1 MIPLKRERASE
12 RKERVRERIRER
24 VGTHD
29 GWKGKREENLI
40 IILFYPKLES
50 TYIAFVENVRN
61 SENGSY

>member
-29 GWKGKREENLI
+29 GWKGKKERGELDYYFILSEIRIYI
-40 IILFYPKLES
+40 IILPLS
-50 TYIAFVENVRN
+50 RM
-61 SENGSY
+61 S

>member
-1 MIPLKRERASE
+1 M
-12 RKERVRERIRER
+12 RERIRER

-61 SENGSY
+61 SENGR